1 MSPVSNSTIT
11 NLILMATIS
20 SSVISLSYDSQDSL
34 IPKDEATYTIMKN
47 IAEWKDNAFNTLP
60 DYTLPNEE
68 QEKIQTIVGFSHMV
82 LSNSTDIDSE
92 YVDIVNENFWDLI

>member
-1 MSPVSNSTIT
+1 MSPISNSTLT

-20 SSVISLSYDSQDSL
+20 SSVISLSYDSSDSL
-34 IPKDEATYTIMKN
+34 IPKYQATYNHMNN
-47 IAEWKDNAFNTLP
+47 IAEWKDNAFNILP
-60 DYTLPNEE
+60 DFSLPNEE
-68 QEKIQTIVGFSHMV
+68 QGKIQTIVGFSHMV

>member
-20 SSVISLSYDSQDSL
+20 SSVISLPYDSQDSL
-34 IPKDEATYTIMKN
+34 IPKYEATYTHMKN
-47 IAEWKDNAFNTLP
+47 ITEWKDNAFNTLP
-60 DYTLPNEE
+60 DYSLPNEE

-82 LSNSTDIDSE
+82 LSSSTDIDSE

>member
-1 MSPVSNSTIT
+1 MSPLSNSTLT

-20 SSVISLSYDSQDSL
+20 SSVISLSYDSPDSL
-34 IPKDEATYTIMKN
+34 IPKYEAKYIHMNN

-60 DYTLPNEE
+60 DYSLPNEE

-82 LSNSTDIDSE
+82 LSNSSDIDSE